1 MLKQWAAARQ
11 VAMQVQSDD
20 LEELRRRLRALRA
33 YIALLKNPA
42 LNDLDA
48 LLSVAEAEVERA
60 IGDRKPV

>member
-1 MLKQWAAARQ
+1 MHA
-11 VAMQVQSDD
+11 QSDG
-20 LEELRRRLRALRA
+20 LEELRRRLTSIRVYVAQ
-33 YIALLKNPA
+33 LKNPA